1 MYLRPA
7 ITLLLSLTILLGAV
21 YPVTVTGL
29 AQWWF
34 PYESKGSLI
43 MKNDQVIGSALIGQS
58 FTQPKYFWGRLGNNL
73 DDLYNP
79 EVSGGINLAAT
90 NPELI
95 ERSVQRLIE
104 LNLDKHMIVPTML
117 ISHSGSGLDPH
128 IDLDSALIQVDRIAK
143 ARGLS
148 KEQLIELIMEQHT
161 ENLSTGWV
169 SQINVLLLNLSLD
182 KIESR

>member
-7 ITLLLSLTILLGAV
+7 ITLLLSLSILLGVV

-34 PYESKGSLI
+34 PHQAQGSLI
-43 MKNDQVIGSALIGQS
+43 MKNDQVIGSELIGQS
-58 FTQPKYFWGRLGNNL
+58 FTQPKYFWGRLGNSI
-73 DDLYNP
+73 DDPYNP
-79 EVSGGINLAAT
+79 EVSGGTNLAAT

-95 ERSVQRLIE
+95 ERSIQRLIQ
-104 LNLDKHMIVPTML
+104 LDLEKNTMVPTML

-128 IDLDSALIQVDRIAK
+128 IDLESALIQVDRVAK

-148 KEQLIELIMEQHT
+148 KERLIDLVMENHT
-161 ENLSTGWV
+161 ENVSNGWT
-169 SQINVLLLNLSLD
+169 SQVNVLLLNLSLD